1 MDYLMDE
8 HGQPRM
14 PTAREVALRLGGAV
28 DCHPLPEPLAALKD
42 LVWKLSTLE
51 QTCDDCALGVH
62 PPLMRG
68 AWGILNSLGW
78 LLARSADGTHLGGPQ
93 DGTFVDGGAIRTSAK
108 AAIPAFAHLWEWAM
122 DSMPD
127 ELTAAHPEL
136 RELATYLTKS

>member
-1 MDYLMDE
+1 M
-8 HGQPRM
+8 R
-14 PTAREVALRLGGAV
+14 
-28 DCHPLPEPLAALKD
+28 
-42 LVWKLSTLE
+42 KLSTLE

-78 LLARSADGTHLGGPQ
+78 LLLEAADGTHNGGPQ
-93 DGTFVDGGAIRTSAK
+93 DGMFVDGSSIRTASQ
-108 AAIPAFAHLWEWAM
+108 AALPAFAHLWEWAM
-122 DSMPD
+122 ASMPD